1 MTITPHRHPVV
12 ECVRTIG
19 SGLDEVAGVD
29 PIYMTAPEKRE
40 VLTELVAAAARLDEL
55 RLRVLVASD
64 DVAADVAARD
74 IAALH
79 AHDSRLDGA
88 ATRRD
93 LRLARALDARWH
105 AVAAAFAAGR
115 VNRDQAETI
124 VRALEALPD
133 DLDAQVC
140 RDAEARLVTEADRF
154 GPRQLHILGRR
165 ILEIIAPDVADDA
178 ERKALERERQAAL
191 RRTYLTTRRN
201 GDGTTDLKI
210 RLSDTAAQRLLT
222 YLHAFTSPRQ
232 QPGQPPG
239 QQPGQPVADRRPYD
253 QQLGHAF
260 VAFLEAADPAR
271 MPLHGGAATTV
282 VVTMPLQDFR
292 DGLGVG
298 LIGDEPISAG
308 EVRRLACT
316 ASIVP
321 LVLGADSEILDLGR
335 HRRLFSPAQRK
346 ALAVRDVHCRA
357 EGCTIPA
364 AWCEAHHDATPW
376 AQGGRTDLDDGILY
390 CTFHHHRAHDD
401 RYDTTRLPDGS
412 VRFARRT

>member
-12 ECVRTIG
+12 ECVRTIR
-19 SGLDEVAGVD
+19 SGLDEVAEVD
-29 PIYMTAPEKRE
+29 PIYMTAPEKRQA
-40 VLTELVAAAARLDEL
+40 LRALVETAARIDEL
-55 RLRVLVASD
+55 RLRVMVASD
-64 DVAADVAARD
+64 DVAIDAAARD

-79 AHDSRLDGA
+79 AHESRLDGA

-93 LRLARALDARWH
+93 LRLARALDDRWH

-133 DLDAQVC
+133 DLDAQVY
-140 RDAEARLVTEADRF
+140 RDAETRLVTEAAQF
-154 GPRQLHILGRR
+154 GPRQLHIMGRR
-165 ILEIIAPDVADDA
+165 ILEIVAPDVADDA

-191 RRTYLTTRRN
+191 RRTFLTTRRN

-210 RLSDTAAQRLLT
+210 RLADTAADRLLT

-232 QPGQPPG
+232 QAG
-239 QQPGQPVADRRPYD
+239 QQAGQPVADRRPYD

-282 VVTMPLQDFR
+282 VVTMALQDLR

-298 LIGDEPISAG
+298 LIGDEPVSAG

-321 LVLGADSEILDLGR
+321 LVLGGDSEILDLGR

-346 ALAVRDVHCRA
+346 ALAIRDVHCRA

-376 AQGGRTDLDDGILY
+376 SQGGRTDLDDGILY